1 MSKRNVLRFA
11 AGVCFSCCGAVP
23 ANDTSDA
30 GNTGDAGDAAE
41 LLHQL
46 FEDRF
51 EWRLRESPEFA
62 MSLGDYSSAD
72 QISDTSL
79 TAIER
84 RHKDTIGFL
93 FRLHGI
99 SKADLNEDDRLNYEL
114 FELRLTNSVT
124 GHGFRT
130 WLAPVGGRSGPQ
142 QSIPQMHER
151 VRFKTDDDYA
161 NYCTR
166 LEQVPG
172 SVRNIVKLMKLG
184 LKEGRTPPRVTLKGV
199 PGQFERLLGGGL
211 RSLAEP
217 FENMPEVISADQQKE
232 LRARFEL
239 KSYPAVY
246 AALKKFGEFVTEE
259 YIPKCREHIAAI
271 SWPDGEEYYAHQ
283 LKVFTTTDL
292 TAQQIHAIG
301 LSEVARIKAEMMDVI
316 KSSDFRQKYVE
327 GSALFIGQGS
337 TLLRPGARNP
347 DQMSPD
353 ELFKA
358 FIHYLRTDPRFYYTE
373 EEDLLR
379 GYRDI
384 CKRID
389 AELPK
394 LFKTLPRQ
402 PYGVRKIPDFMAPS
416 QTTAYYSRGDIRNA
430 QPGYF
435 YANTYALDQ
444 RPKYEMIALAL
455 HEAVPGH
462 HFQIAIAQELKDVP
476 EFRKHSWFTAYG
488 EGWALYAERLGLEMN
503 FYEDPYDNFGRLLY
517 EMWRACR
524 LVVDPGMHALGWSRE
539 QAVQFMLDNTALSE
553 LNVNT
558 EIDRYIAWPGQATA
572 YKIGELKIRE
582 LRGIA
587 EDRLGERFDVRAF
600 HDVVLGA
607 GSLPLSVLESRIRR
621 WIESTLRPPEVHVS
635 IESMADPQ
643 TAWLRIMAQ
652 STSGKDSSAS
662 ARYQR
667 GNEFSI
673 DTSNVSAFVLDLR
686 NLDVRPKKRFIL
698 HIDGQDMLLFPKKLN
713 SIEFVRTP
721 EGTWKY
727 RKK

>member
-11 AGVCFSCCGAVP
+11 AGVCFSCCGAVL
-23 ANDTSDA
+23 A
-30 GNTGDAGDAAE
+30 GNTGDAAE
-41 LLHQL
+41 QLHQL

-72 QISDTSL
+72 RISDTSL
-79 TAIER
+79 TAVER
-84 RHKDTIGFL
+84 RQRDTIGFL
-93 FRLHGI
+93 IRLHGI
-99 SKADLNEDDRLNYEL
+99 SKADLNESDRLNYEL

-151 VRFKTDDDYA
+151 VRFKTYDDYA

-166 LEQVPG
+166 LEQMPG
-172 SVRNIVKLMKLG
+172 SIRNIVKLMEIG
-184 LKEGRTPPRVTLKGV
+184 LAEGRTPPRVTLKGV

-211 RSLAEP
+211 RALAEP
-217 FENMPEVISADQQKE
+217 FENMPEAFSADQQKE

-239 KSYPAVY
+239 KSYPKVY
-246 AALKKFGEFVTEE
+246 AALKKFGEFVTDE
-259 YIPKCREHIAAI
+259 YIPKCREDIAAI
-271 SWPDGEEYYAHQ
+271 SWPDGEEYYAHR

-292 TAQQIHAIG
+292 TATQIHAIG

-316 KSSDFRQKYVE
+316 RSSDFREKYPDTLAF
-327 GSALFIGQGS
+327 GSGGS
-337 TLLRPGARNP
+337 RHGMPMPAR
-347 DQMSPD
+347 QVSPD
-353 ELFKA
+353 KMTAQQLFEA
-358 FIHYLRTDPRFYYTE
+358 FVHYLRTDPRFYYTE

-444 RPKYEMIALAL
+444 RPKYEMISLAL

-462 HFQIAIAQELKDVP
+462 HFQVAIAQELQDVP

-503 FYEDPYDNFGRLLY
+503 FFEDPYDNFGRLLY

-539 QAVQFMLDNTALSE
+539 KAVQFMLDNTALSE

-607 GSLPLSVLESRIRR
+607 GSLPLSVLTGRIHI
-621 WIESTLRPPEVHVS
+621 WIESILRPPEIYVS
-635 IESMADPQ
+635 IDSLADPQ

-673 DTSNVSAFVLDLR
+673 DTTNVSAFMLDLR

-727 RKK
+727 KKK

>member
-1 MSKRNVLRFA
+1 MSKRNVSRIA
-11 AGVCFSCCGAVP
+11 AGVFFSCCGAVL
-23 ANDTSDA
+23 A
-30 GNTGDAGDAAE
+30 GNTDGAADAGE
-41 LLHQL
+41 QLHQL

-51 EWRLRESPEFA
+51 DWRLQESPGFA

-72 QISDTSL
+72 RISDTSL
-79 TAIER
+79 AAVER

-93 FRLHGI
+93 IRLHAV
-99 SKADLNEDDRLNYEL
+99 SKTDLSEDDRLNYEL

-151 VRFKTDDDYA
+151 VRFKTADDYA
-161 NYCTR
+161 NFCTR
-166 LEQVPG
+166 LEKQPE
-172 SVRNIVKLMKLG
+172 STRNIIKLMKLG

-199 PGQFERLLGGGL
+199 PGQFERLLDGGL
-211 RSLAEP
+211 RALAEP
-217 FENMPEVISADQQKE
+217 FEDMPEAISADQQKE

-259 YIPKCREHIAAI
+259 YIPKCREDIAAI
-271 SWPDGEEYYAHQ
+271 SWPDGEAYYAQ
-283 LKVFTTTDL
+283 RLKVFTTTDL
-292 TAQQIHAIG
+292 TATQIHAIG

-316 KSSDFRQKYVE
+316 RESDFMQKYASLVKVGGGGRE
-327 GSALFIGQGS
+327 GMPVPYGPYRMPLDKLTPEQ
-337 TLLRPGARNP
+337 
-347 DQMSPD
+347 
-353 ELFKA
+353 LFKA

-476 EFRKHSWFTAYG
+476 EFRKHSWITSYG

-587 EDRLGERFDVRAF
+587 EDRLGERFDVREF
-600 HDVVLGA
+600 HDEILGA
-607 GSLPLSVLESRIRR
+607 GSLPLSVLAGRIHR
-621 WIESTLRPPEVHVS
+621 WIESIIRPPEVYVS
-635 IESMADPQ
+635 IDSLADPQ

-652 STSGKDSSAS
+652 STSGKDSSAN

-673 DTSNVSAFVLDLR
+673 DTSNVSAFMLDLR

-727 RKK
+727 RK